1 MVRVVAIDGVL
12 DGHPSRAHDLQ
23 VPARI
28 TGISLQTPL
37 LTLFDEAHRVSCRT
51 RG

>member
-23 VPARI
+23 VPGRI
-28 TGISLQTPL
+28 TEISLQPPL
-37 LTLFDEAHRVSCRT
+37 LPPFGEAHRVSCRT